1 MNSDSGVPI
10 TPVVIVGA
18 GPVGLALALDLSWRG
33 IRSTLVEQASDQR
46 GSIDANPRAA
56 AISPRTMEFCRRW
69 GFASRI
75 RNAGFPRDFNF
86 NIVFCTSLDGY
97 LITTQYFPSM
107 NDRAPIP
114 VSPEFRER
122 CPQTWFDPILSEE
135 LARYRQVTL
144 LAGWRLE
151 SFENSGESVKVTIRD
166 VEAGVTRQLTAR
178 YLVAC
183 DGPASSIRSALDI
196 PTEGP
201 GNLSDSLNVVLR
213 IPGFLSKHDK
223 GSAERYIF
231 LDEKGR
237 WAELSCIDGRDRWR
251 FGITWADTA
260 LAGDQDRLNE
270 LISRALGPNMEYQKL
285 SVVRWRR
292 RDAIAAQYRV
302 KNVFLAGD
310 AAHVIPPN
318 LGLGM
323 NTGVGDSVDLGWK
336 LAATLGGWGGSHL
349 LDSYQAERRPVALR
363 NAAAST
369 FAYQVGKSATAG
381 HPEVVEPGERGE
393 RGRAAVG
400 RGIQEKLP
408 AGWQTLN
415 LQMGYR
421 YDDSPI
427 CVPDGTPTPE
437 GDEKTGVYVQTARP
451 GARAPHVWLKEG
463 VSILDIFGRGFVLLR
478 FAPQLNVSRLADAAR
493 ARQVPLQVVDLG
505 SEEAYKAY
513 GARLVLVRPDG
524 HVAWRGDTV
533 PEDAQNLVDIVR
545 GAHQRSGGSIPPGA
559 AAN

>member
-1 MNSDSGVPI
+1 MKSDANGPA

-18 GPVGLALALDLSWRG
+18 GPVGLSLALDLSWRG
-33 IRSTLVEQASDQR
+33 IPATLVEQGTDQR
-46 GSIDANPRAA
+46 GNIDANPRAA

-69 GFASRI
+69 GFAHRI
-75 RNAGFPRDFNF
+75 GNAGFPRDFNF

-97 LITTQYFPSM
+97 LITTQHFPSM
-107 NDRAPIP
+107 NDRAPLE

-135 LARYRQVTL
+135 LARYPQVRR
-144 LAGWRLE
+144 LAGWRFESLE
-151 SFENSGESVKVTIRD
+151 DSGERVKATIRS
-166 VEAGVTRQLTAR
+166 VENGAARQLTSR
-178 YLVAC
+178 YLVAS
-183 DGPASSIRSALDI
+183 DGAASSIRTALGI

-201 GNLSDSLNVVLR
+201 GTLSDSLNVVLR

-251 FGITWADTA
+251 FGITWADSA
-260 LAGDQDRLNE
+260 LAEDHDRLDE
-270 LISRALGPNMEYQKL
+270 LISRALGPDMEYEKL

-292 RDAIAAQYRV
+292 RDAIATRYRV
-302 KNVFLAGD
+302 KNIFLAGD

-336 LAATLGGWGGSHL
+336 LAATLAGWGGDKL
-349 LDSYQAERRPVALR
+349 LDSYEAERRPVALR

-369 FAYQVGKSATAG
+369 YAYQVGKSATAG
-381 HPEVVEPGERGE
+381 NPQVAAPGEHGDLARS
-393 RGRAAVG
+393 AVG
-400 RGIQEKLP
+400 RGIQAKLP

-415 LQMGYR
+415 LQLGYR
-421 YDDSPI
+421 YDDSPV
-427 CVPDGTPTPE
+427 CVPDGTPVPK
-437 GDEKTGVYVQTARP
+437 GDENTGVYAQTARP

-463 VSILDIFGRGFVLLR
+463 ISTLDLFGRGFVLLR
-478 FAPQLNVSRLADAAR
+478 FATQLDVSGIVDAAQ
-493 ARQVPLQVVDLG
+493 ARKVPLQVIDIR
-505 SEEAYKAY
+505 SAEARKAY
-513 GARLVLVRPDG
+513 EAALCLIRPDG

-533 PEDAQNLVDIVR
+533 PENALGLVDVVR
-545 GAHQRSGGSIPPGA
+545 GAGST
-559 AAN
+559 

>member
-1 MNSDSGVPI
+1 MKSDANGPA

-18 GPVGLALALDLSWRG
+18 GPVGLSLALDLSWRG
-33 IRSTLVEQASDQR
+33 IPATLVEQGTDQR
-46 GSIDANPRAA
+46 GNIDANPRAA

-69 GFASRI
+69 GFAHQI
-75 RNAGFPRDFNF
+75 GNAGFPKDFNF

-97 LITTQYFPSM
+97 LITTQHFPSM
-107 NDRAPIP
+107 NDRAPLE

-135 LARYRQVTL
+135 LARYPQVTR
-144 LAGWRLE
+144 LAGWRFESLE
-151 SFENSGESVKVTIRD
+151 DSGQRVKATIRS
-166 VEAGVTRQLTAR
+166 VESGAARQLTSR

-183 DGPASSIRSALDI
+183 DGAASSIRTALGI

-201 GNLSDSLNVVLR
+201 GTLSDSLNVVLR

-260 LAGDQDRLNE
+260 LAEDHDRLDE
-270 LISRALGPNMEYQKL
+270 LISRALGPNMEYEKL

-292 RDAIAAQYRV
+292 RDAIATRYRV

-336 LAATLGGWGGSHL
+336 LAATLAGWGGDKL
-349 LDSYQAERRPVALR
+349 LDSYEAERRPVAVR

-369 FAYQVGKSATAG
+369 YAYQVGKSATAG
-381 HPEVVEPGERGE
+381 NPQVAAPGEHGDLARN
-393 RGRAAVG
+393 AVG
-400 RGIQEKLP
+400 RGIQAKLP

-415 LQMGYR
+415 LQLGYR
-421 YDDSPI
+421 YDDSPV
-427 CVPDGTPTPE
+427 CVPDGTPVPK
-437 GDEKTGVYVQTARP
+437 GDENTGVYVQTARP
-451 GARAPHVWLKEG
+451 GARAPHVWLEEG
-463 VSILDIFGRGFVLLR
+463 ISTLDLFGRGFVLLR
-478 FAPQLNVSRLADAAR
+478 FGTQLDVSGIVDAAQ
-493 ARQVPLQVVDLG
+493 ARKVPLQVIDIR
-505 SEEAYKAY
+505 SAEAHKAY
-513 GARLVLVRPDG
+513 EAALCLIRPDG

-533 PEDAQNLVDIVR
+533 PENALGLVDIVR
-545 GAHQRSGGSIPPGA
+545 GAGST
-559 AAN
+559 